1 MKTRFKKLDKVI
13 ELEKGKL
20 ILLDEKENTINI
32 ITKVGSQDVAVLLF
46 PMKTSKEEIINRIL
60 ASKSSVSIEKIRL
73 KKDLSN
79 TDWEKLSSTMKEIS
93 SFKLYID
100 NTHQN
105 PIREILSKC
114 KKLKEEK
121 NIELVVLEYSHTIQ
135 EDSKVRKIFEK
146 VAKDLNIT
154 IIVTSE
160 LTQKIKEEKKANE

>member
-1 MKTRFKKLDKVI
+1 METRFKKLEEVI

-20 ILLDEKENTINI
+20 ILLDEKEDTINI
-32 ITKVGSQDVAVLLF
+32 IMKVALQNVSVLVF

-79 TDWEKLSSTMKEIS
+79 KDWEKLSSTMKEIS
-93 SFKLYID
+93 NFKLYID

-105 PIREILSKC
+105 SIREILSKC

-121 NIELVVLEYSHTIQ
+121 NIELVVIEYSQLIQ
-135 EDSKVRKIFEK
+135 EDLKIIKEL
-146 VAKDLNIT
+146 AKDLNIT

-160 LTQKIKEEKKANE
+160 VTKKIKEVN

>member
-1 MKTRFKKLDKVI
+1 MKTKFKKLEEVI

-20 ILLDEKENTINI
+20 ILLDEKEDTINI
-32 ITKVGSQDVAVLLF
+32 ITKAALQNVSILVF

-79 TDWEKLSSTMKEIS
+79 KDWEKLSSIMKETS
-93 SFKLYID
+93 NFKLYID

-105 PIREILSKC
+105 SIREILSKC

-121 NIELVVLEYSHTIQ
+121 NIELVVLECLQLIQ
-135 EDSKVRKIFEK
+135 EDLKVRKIFEE
-146 VAKDLNIT
+146 VAKDLDIT

-160 LTQKIKEEKKANE
+160 LTQKINEEKSQ